1 MNLDLVIVIILGIV
15 VLLLLTIF
23 IKINNKSQHS
33 DSIEIEKISKTMEG
47 LLSRT
52 IEQQGVVN
60 SKITEIGELTKKM
73 TNAMTANISD
83 MGTMGE
89 VILENILNDC
99 GMSKGRDF
107 EVQYSGE
114 DRDGRKL
121 RPDLVVFL
129 PEKRNII
136 IDSKVS
142 MKDWYEFQNTD
153 NENDK
158 KVLMGKFISAIKN
171 HITSLN
177 KKDYTKILNI
187 NSPDYVFIFMPH
199 EYAYVTAQK
208 YDTNLANF
216 AQQHQIIIVGPSTL
230 IMCMKL
236 VESIWR
242 LEKQN
247 KNSAQIAELAGG
259 IFDQIAK
266 TINLIDKSEN
276 GLIKTLENIVQLKRY
291 MKEGKGSLL
300 NKANQMK
307 ELGAQA
313 KVKIENDS

>member
-114 DRDGRKL
+114 DMDGRKL